1 MSGAQPVELAPE
13 SGRPPDGGRAP
24 DGGRFPDGDRAPAA
38 GHTAGRGA
46 GRAVGPSLRLARAS
60 VAAAFVANGV
70 MFGSWAARIPAVKEQ
85 AGLDSVHLGFAL
97 FAAGIGAILAMPAA
111 GALAGRVGTHAMTS
125 GTLLGCSALMPL
137 LAVAPSF
144 VELFGILL
152 AFGAF
157 QGSMDVCMNT
167 NGLAVERAGGRPIL
181 SRLHAAWSI
190 GSFSG
195 AFLTAVAIQI
205 GLSLLSQFLLLAAGL
220 AVTALVL
227 TRTMLPDVRRG
238 EGPSFR
244 RPPRRVVAL
253 GLLAFAGLMAE
264 GSASDWG
271 GVFVKDSLAGTAQEA
286 AIALAAFAAA
296 MATARL
302 VGDHLAARWGSARVV
317 SWGGAIAA
325 VGLGGAI
332 VVASP
337 IAAIVGLAFMGMGL
351 AAIVPTVFRAG
362 GSQPGI
368 SSAVGIAA
376 VSTMGYAGGLA
387 GPPLIG
393 SVAGITGLRIAL
405 GGVAALLVLLALT
418 GPRALGS
425 AGDAPGRPAAGPGA

>member
-1 MSGAQPVELAPE
+1 MSGKP
-13 SGRPPDGGRAP
+13 S
-24 DGGRFPDGDRAPAA
+24 AA
-38 GHTAGRGA
+38 
-46 GRAVGPSLRLARAS
+46 PSLRVARWA

-70 MFGSWAARIPAVKEQ
+70 MFGSWAARIPAIKEQ
-85 AGLDSVHLGFAL
+85 AGLDSVHLGLAL
-97 FAAGIGAILAMPAA
+97 FAAGIGAILAMSAA
-111 GALAGRVGTHAMTS
+111 GVLAGRVGTHVMTS
-125 GTLLGCSALMPL
+125 GTLLGCAALVPL
-137 LAVAPSF
+137 LAIAPSF
-144 VELFGILL
+144 VALAGVLL
-152 AFGAF
+152 VFGAV
-157 QGSMDVCMNT
+157 QGSMDVCMNA
-167 NGLAVERAGGRPIL
+167 NGMAVEQAGGRPIL

-195 AFLTAVAIQI
+195 AFLTAIAIQA
-205 GLSLLSQFLLLAAGL
+205 GVTLLGQFLALAAGL
-220 AVTALVL
+220 AVAALVL
-227 TRTMLPDVRRG
+227 GRTMLRDVRRG

-286 AIALAAFAAA
+286 AITLAAFAAA
-296 MATARL
+296 MAIARL
-302 VGDHLAARWGSARVV
+302 AGDHLAARWGSARVV
-317 SWGGAIAA
+317 SWGGALAA
-325 VGLGGAI
+325 VGLGAAI
-332 VVASP
+332 IVGNP
-337 IAAIVGLAFMGMGL
+337 IAAIAGFALMGMGL
-351 AAIVPTVFRAG
+351 AAVVPTVFRAG

-405 GGVAALLVLLALT
+405 AGVAVLLLFLALA
-418 GPRALGS
+418 GPRALG
-425 AGDAPGRPAAGPGA
+425 AAGGPHARAVDRKP

>member
-1 MSGAQPVELAPE
+1 L
-13 SGRPPDGGRAP
+13 
-24 DGGRFPDGDRAPAA
+24 
-38 GHTAGRGA
+38 
-46 GRAVGPSLRLARAS
+46 
-60 VAAAFVANGV
+60 
-70 MFGSWAARIPAVKEQ
+70 
-85 AGLDSVHLGFAL
+85 
-97 FAAGIGAILAMPAA
+97 
-111 GALAGRVGTHAMTS
+111 
-125 GTLLGCSALMPL
+125 PL
-137 LAVAPSF
+137 LAIAPSF
-144 VELFGILL
+144 VALSGVLL
-152 AFGAF
+152 IFGAV
-157 QGSMDVCMNT
+157 QGSMDVCMNA
-167 NGLAVERAGGRPIL
+167 NGLAVEQAGGRPIL

-195 AFLTAVAIQI
+195 AFLTAAAIQV
-205 GLSLLSQFLLLAAGL
+205 SVTLLGQFLVVAAGL

-227 TRTMLPDVRRG
+227 SRTMLPDRRRG

-271 GVFVKDSLAGTAQEA
+271 GIFVKDSLGGTAQEA

-302 VGDHLAARWGSARVV
+302 FGDHLAARWGAARVV
-317 SWGGAIAA
+317 SWGGAFAA

-332 VVASP
+332 AVGNP

-393 SVAGITGLRIAL
+393 SVAGLTGLRIAL
-405 GGVAALLVLLALT
+405 GGVAVLLVLLALT

-425 AGDAPGRPAAGPGA
+425 AGEPAIRPVVGPRP

>member
-1 MSGAQPVELAPE
+1 MN
-13 SGRPPDGGRAP
+13 
-24 DGGRFPDGDRAPAA
+24 A
-38 GHTAGRGA
+38 GL
-46 GRAVGPSLRLARAS
+46 PSLRLAKAS

-85 AGLDSVHLGFAL
+85 AGLDAVHLGFAL
-97 FAAGIGAILAMPAA
+97 FAAGIGAILAMSAA
-111 GALAGRVGTHAMTS
+111 GALAGRVGTHVMTS
-125 GTLLGCSALMPL
+125 GTLLGCAALMPV
-137 LAVAPSF
+137 LAIAGSF
-144 VELFGILL
+144 PALFGILL
-152 AFGAF
+152 VFGAS
-157 QGSMDVCMNT
+157 QGSMDVCMNA
-167 NGLAVERAGGRPIL
+167 NGLAVEQAGKRPIL

-195 AFLTAVAIQI
+195 AFLTVVAIRL
-205 GLSLLSQFLLLAAGL
+205 GVSLFAQFLMVGIGL
-220 AVTALVL
+220 AVTALIL
-227 TRTMLPDVRRG
+227 GRTMLPDRRRG

-253 GLLAFAGLMAE
+253 GLLAFVGLMTE

-271 GVFVKDSLAGTAQEA
+271 GVFVKDSLAGTAEQA

-302 VGDHLAARWGSARVV
+302 VGDHLAERWGAARVV
-317 SWGGAIAA
+317 SYGGALAA

-332 VVASP
+332 VVGSP
-337 IAAIVGLAFMGMGL
+337 IAAIVGLAIMGMGL

-393 SVAGITGLRIAL
+393 TVAGATGLRVAL
-405 GGVAALLVLLALT
+405 GGVAALLVVIALT

-425 AGDAPGRPAAGPGA
+425 AGEAPAAVGTDRRP

>member
-1 MSGAQPVELAPE
+1 VNHT
-13 SGRPPDGGRAP
+13 PP
-24 DGGRFPDGDRAPAA
+24 
-38 GHTAGRGA
+38 
-46 GRAVGPSLRLARAS
+46 PSLRRARWA

-70 MFGSWAARIPAVKEQ
+70 MFGSWAARIPAIKEQ

-97 FAAGIGAILAMPAA
+97 FAAGIGAIFAMSAA

-125 GTLLGCSALMPL
+125 GTLLGCAAVLPL
-137 LAVAPSF
+137 LAIAPSF
-144 VELFGILL
+144 VALSGVLL
-152 AFGAF
+152 IFGAV
-157 QGSMDVCMNT
+157 QGSMDVCMNA
-167 NGLAVERAGGRPIL
+167 NGLAVEQAGERPIL

-195 AFLTAVAIQI
+195 AFLTAAAIQV
-205 GLSLLSQFLLLAAGL
+205 SVTLLGQFLVVAAGL

-227 TRTMLPDVRRG
+227 SRTMLPDRRRG

-271 GVFVKDSLAGTAQEA
+271 GIFVKDSLGGTAQEA

-302 VGDHLAARWGSARVV
+302 FGDHLAARWGAARVV
-317 SWGGAIAA
+317 SWGGALAA

-332 VVASP
+332 AVGNP

-393 SVAGITGLRIAL
+393 SVAGLTGLRIAL

-425 AGDAPGRPAAGPGA
+425 AGEPAIRPVVGPRP

>member
-1 MSGAQPVELAPE
+1 MSGSP
-13 SGRPPDGGRAP
+13 GRPASPART
-24 DGGRFPDGDRAPAA
+24 APAA
-38 GHTAGRGA
+38 GSGSDAA
-46 GRAVGPSLRLARAS
+46 PSLRLARAA

-70 MFGSWAARIPAVKEQ
+70 IFGSWAARIPAIKEQ

-97 FAAGIGAILAMPAA
+97 FAAGIGAVLAMSAA
-111 GALAGRVGTHAMTS
+111 GVLAGRVGTHAMTA
-125 GTLLGCSALMPL
+125 GTLLGCAALLPL
-137 LAVAPSF
+137 LAMAPSF
-144 VELFGILL
+144 VALFGVLL
-152 AFGAF
+152 VFGGL
-157 QGSMDVCMNT
+157 QGSMDVCMNA
-167 NGLAVERAGGRPIL
+167 NGMAVEQAGGRPIL

-195 AFLTAVAIQI
+195 AFLTAAAIQV
-205 GLSLLSQFLLLAAGL
+205 GVTLLGQFLLLAAGL
-220 AVTALVL
+220 AITAVVL
-227 TRTMLPDVRRG
+227 GRTMLPDRRHG

-253 GLLAFAGLMAE
+253 GLLAFAGLMTE

-271 GVFVKDSLAGTAQEA
+271 GVFVKDSLGGTAQEA

-302 VGDHLAARWGSARVV
+302 FGDHLAARWGAARVV
-317 SWGGAIAA
+317 SWGGAAAA

-332 VVASP
+332 AVANP
-337 IAAIVGLAFMGMGL
+337 IAAIVGLALMGMGL

-376 VSTMGYAGGLA
+376 VSTMGYAGGLT

-405 GGVAALLVLLALT
+405 GGVAVLLVVLAVAA
-418 GPRALGS
+418 PRALGS
-425 AGDAPGRPAAGPGA
+425 SGGVPTRAGVDPRP

>member
-1 MSGAQPVELAPE
+1 MNHALS
-13 SGRPPDGGRAP
+13 
-24 DGGRFPDGDRAPAA
+24 
-38 GHTAGRGA
+38 
-46 GRAVGPSLRLARAS
+46 PSLRLSRWA

-70 MFGSWAARIPAVKEQ
+70 TFGSWAARIPAIKEQ

-97 FAAGIGAILAMPAA
+97 FAAGIGAILAMSAA

-125 GTLLGCSALMPL
+125 GTLLGCAAVLPL
-137 LAVAPSF
+137 LAIAPSF
-144 VELFGILL
+144 VALSGVLL
-152 AFGAF
+152 IFGAV
-157 QGSMDVCMNT
+157 QGSMDVCMNA
-167 NGLAVERAGGRPIL
+167 NGLAVEQAGGRPIL

-195 AFLTAVAIQI
+195 AFLTAAAIQV
-205 GLSLLSQFLLLAAGL
+205 GVTLLGQFLVVAAGL

-227 TRTMLPDVRRG
+227 SRTMLPDRRRG

-271 GVFVKDSLAGTAQEA
+271 GIFVKDSLGGTAQEA

-302 VGDHLAARWGSARVV
+302 FGDHLAARWGAARVV
-317 SWGGAIAA
+317 SWGGALAA
-325 VGLGGAI
+325 VGLGSAI
-332 VVASP
+332 AVGNP

-393 SVAGITGLRIAL
+393 SVAGLTGLRIAL
-405 GGVAALLVLLALT
+405 GGVAVLLVLLALT

-425 AGDAPGRPAAGPGA
+425 AGEPAIRPVVGPRP

>member
-1 MSGAQPVELAPE
+1 MSASAKP
-13 SGRPPDGGRAP
+13 
-24 DGGRFPDGDRAPAA
+24 APA
-38 GHTAGRGA
+38 
-46 GRAVGPSLRLARAS
+46 VGTSLRVARAA

-70 MFGSWAARIPAVKEQ
+70 IFGSWAARIPAIKEQ

-97 FAAGIGAILAMPAA
+97 FAAAIGAILAMSAA
-111 GALAGRVGTHAMTS
+111 GALAGRVGTHTMTS
-125 GTLLGCSALMPL
+125 AMLLGCAALVPL
-137 LAVAPSF
+137 LAIAPSF
-144 VELFGILL
+144 VALFAILL

-157 QGSMDVCMNT
+157 QGSMDVCMNA
-167 NGLAVERAGGRPIL
+167 NGLAVEQVGHRPIL

-195 AFLTAVAIQI
+195 AFVTAVAIQVGI
-205 GLSLLSQFLLLAAGL
+205 SLFDQFLALSVVL
-220 AVTALVL
+220 AVTAFVL
-227 TRTMLPDVRRG
+227 ARTMLPDVRRG

-244 RPPRRVVAL
+244 LPPRRIVAL

-264 GSASDWG
+264 GSAGDWG
-271 GVFVKDSLAGTAQEA
+271 GVFVKDSLAGTAEEA

-302 VGDHLAARWGSARVV
+302 FGDHLAARWGAARVV
-317 SWGGAIAA
+317 SWGGALAA

-332 VVASP
+332 AVGNP

-393 SVAGITGLRIAL
+393 SVAGITGLRVAL
-405 GGVAALLVLLALT
+405 GGVAVLLVLIAMT
-418 GPRALGS
+418 GRRALGS
-425 AGDAPGRPAAGPGA
+425 AGEAPSGPELDSRS

>member
-1 MSGAQPVELAPE
+1 MSASSAKP
-13 SGRPPDGGRAP
+13 
-24 DGGRFPDGDRAPAA
+24 APA
-38 GHTAGRGA
+38 
-46 GRAVGPSLRLARAS
+46 VGTSLRVARAA

-70 MFGSWAARIPAVKEQ
+70 IFGSWAARIPAIKEQ

-97 FAAGIGAILAMPAA
+97 FAAAIGAILAMSAA
-111 GALAGRVGTHAMTS
+111 GALAGRVGTHTMTS
-125 GTLLGCSALMPL
+125 AMLLGCAALVPL
-137 LAVAPSF
+137 LAIAPSF
-144 VELFGILL
+144 VALFAVLL

-157 QGSMDVCMNT
+157 QGSMDVCMNA
-167 NGLAVERAGGRPIL
+167 NGLAVEQVGHRPIL

-195 AFLTAVAIQI
+195 AFVTAIAIQVGI
-205 GLSLLSQFLLLAAGL
+205 SLLDQFLALSVVL
-220 AVTALVL
+220 AVTAFVL
-227 TRTMLPDVRRG
+227 ARTMLPDVRRG

-244 RPPRRVVAL
+244 LPPRRVVAL

-264 GSASDWG
+264 GSAGDWG
-271 GVFVKDSLAGTAQEA
+271 GVFVKDSLAGTAEEA

-302 VGDHLAARWGSARVV
+302 FGDHLAARWGAARVV
-317 SWGGAIAA
+317 SWGGAVAA
-325 VGLGGAI
+325 LGLGGAI
-332 VVASP
+332 AVGNP

-393 SVAGITGLRIAL
+393 SVAGITGLRVAL
-405 GGVAALLVLLALT
+405 GGVAVLLVLIAMT

-425 AGDAPGRPAAGPGA
+425 AGEAPSRPEVDSPS